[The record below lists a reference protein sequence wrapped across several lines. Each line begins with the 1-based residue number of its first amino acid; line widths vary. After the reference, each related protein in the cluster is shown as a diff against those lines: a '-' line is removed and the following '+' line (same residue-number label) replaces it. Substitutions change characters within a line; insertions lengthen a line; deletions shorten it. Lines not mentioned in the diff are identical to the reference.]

1 MEVVYKDKAIEDIKF
16 WKKSGQKTIQNRI
29 SRLIEDI
36 LQHPFTGLG
45 KPEALKYEL
54 IGLWSREID
63 KGNRLI
69 YEVIDQQIHVV
80 SIYGHYF
87 DK

>member
-1 MEVVYKDKAIEDIKF
+1 MEVVFKDKALEDIRF
-16 WKKSGQKTIQNRI
+16 WKKSGQKTTQRKI
-29 SRLIEDI
+29 SKLIEDI
-36 LQHPFTGLG
+36 FQHPFTGLG

-54 IGLWSREID
+54 SGLWSCEID

-69 YEVIDQQIHVV
+69 YEVVGQQLHII
-80 SIYGHYF
+80 SMRGHYS

>member
-1 MEVVYKDKAIEDIKF
+1 MEVIYKVKALNDIKF
-16 WKKSGQKTIQNRI
+16 WKKSGQKNIQSRI
-29 SRLIEDI
+29 LKLIEDI
-36 LQHPFTGLG
+36 EVHPYTGLG

-54 IGLWSREID
+54 TGLWSREID

-69 YEVIDQQIHVV
+69 YEISENQIHII
-80 SIYGHYF
+80 SIRGHYF

>member
-1 MEVVYKDKAIEDIKF
+1 MEVVYKEKAIEDIKF
-16 WKKSGQKTIQNRI
+16 WKKSGQKTTQNKI

-54 IGLWSREID
+54 TGLWSHEID
-63 KGNRLI
+63 KWNRLI
-69 YEVIDQQIHVV
+69 YEVIGQQ
-80 SIYGHYF
+80 GLW
-87 DK
+87 